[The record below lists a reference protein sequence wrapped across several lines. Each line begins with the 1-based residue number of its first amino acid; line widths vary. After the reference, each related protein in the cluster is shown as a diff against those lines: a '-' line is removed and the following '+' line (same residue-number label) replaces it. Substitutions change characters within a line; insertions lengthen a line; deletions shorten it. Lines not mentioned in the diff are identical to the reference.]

1 MQPDPA
7 LIEKQKQETLY
18 RRQRAEQMRVR
29 NRGGYSLILE
39 AQRRGVEKTGTDGGG
54 RLVETDDGPS
64 ALKSLVY
71 S

>member
-29 NRGGYSLILE
+29 NKSGYSLILE

-54 RLVETDDGPS
+54 RPVETDDGPS
-64 ALKSLVY
+64 ALKSLGY